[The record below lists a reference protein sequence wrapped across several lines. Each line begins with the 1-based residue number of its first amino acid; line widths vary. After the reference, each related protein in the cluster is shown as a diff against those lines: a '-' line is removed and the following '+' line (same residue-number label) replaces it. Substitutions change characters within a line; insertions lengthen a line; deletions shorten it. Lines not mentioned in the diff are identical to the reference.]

1 MSNSLSARDR
11 AIADHQRTWG
21 QPELIVRAPGRV
33 NIIGE
38 HTDYSGGF
46 VLPMAIPF
54 DTVIALSTA
63 PAGSPTVVRS
73 EGFGEVRLDGDVP
86 SWATYL
92 SLMQDRLAKE
102 GIVAPAWVGAVATD
116 IPTGASLSSSAA
128 IEVAVGL
135 AIAERAG
142 VALTGVE
149 LARFGQSVETEL
161 LGSPTG
167 IMDQLISATA
177 VVGAASL
184 IDCRSFRAEDCPIPE
199 GAAIVVMDTMTRR
212 RLVDSE
218 FPARMEA
225 CRRAADLLGVPMLR
239 DVDDVSS
246 LQAEHP
252 LEWQRATHVVEEN
265 KRTIAAAAAMA
276 VGDASALG
284 RLLNESHASLRDLYE
299 VSGPALDSIVEIA
312 RASPGCFGARMTGGG
327 FAGCALAL
335 VAVAELEEFLA
346 SVRAGFLAAHE
357 VTPRLWPCAAAAG
370 ASAELYLPSS

>member
-1 MSNSLSARDR
+1 
-11 AIADHQRTWG
+11 
-21 QPELIVRAPGRV
+21 
-33 NIIGE
+33 
-38 HTDYSGGF
+38 
-46 VLPMAIPF
+46 
-54 DTVIALSTA
+54 
-63 PAGSPTVVRS
+63 
-73 EGFGEVRLDGDVP
+73 
-86 SWATYL
+86 
-92 SLMQDRLAKE
+92 
-102 GIVAPAWVGAVATD
+102 
-116 IPTGASLSSSAA
+116 
-128 IEVAVGL
+128 
-135 AIAERAG
+135 
-142 VALTGVE
+142 
-149 LARFGQSVETEL
+149 
-161 LGSPTG
+161 
-167 IMDQLISATA
+167 
-177 VVGAASL
+177 
-184 IDCRSFRAEDCPIPE
+184 
-199 GAAIVVMDTMTRR
+199 MDTMTRR

-276 VGDASALG
+276 VGDASVLG